1 MREKEKV
8 DYVQIALL
16 SVGLSVLW
24 PYFRLSFMTFVQG
37 YAACSNDD
45 VQYLFT
51 SFVVALLMMV
61 VLASVLHRKASQILA
76 KPVTSLALAA
86 IGAIG
91 LVLLWLPL
99 EGVAG
104 LVVFCVGSCLCAVF
118 FAGSVLAYGCVL
130 FRMSLRQASL
140 CCFLGFALCFFSNL
154 AYLLPALGRAVFSAA
169 LPLVSGACL
178 FLAQKRCGT
187 VAEGVSWHEAEKADA
202 AVRLPVGFVIL
213 LAVFCMVGNLVRGA
227 TNPWYASAVASDSV
241 FYMSVVNVLVSMT
254 VVAVLAEAKSTSKVL
269 YWLWTLSTICFFVGL
284 VAVAF
289 LPAGFAP
296 FGSDAMTVSR
306 VYFTVLMFVSALI
319 LARTYR
325 STPVF
330 LVSLCLLL
338 PEGLSM
344 LVRYV
349 ALPVLDV
356 FAGVSVV
363 EGMAQIGTVAML
375 VSVLA
380 MCLTLNRLLL
390 GQSVRESEGADALP
404 DPSQNLD
411 VLADRFGLTPR
422 EKEVASWL
430 ARGYSLDATAKKLNV
445 SINTV
450 RTHAR
455 VLYRKL
461 GVHNRQSFVDL
472 LDEQHERH

>member
-51 SFVVALLMMV
+51 IFVVALLMMV

-169 LPLVSGACL
+169 LPLVSGAIA
-178 FLAQKRCGT
+178 FSSRRKE
-187 VAEGVSWHEAEKADA
+187 AERWPKACVGWREAEKADA

-227 TNPWYASAVASDSV
+227 TNPWYASAVASGSG
-241 FYMSVVNVLVSMT
+241 FYMERGERAGFDDRRSGSCRSEVDEQG
-254 VVAVLAEAKSTSKVL
+254 AVLALDV
-269 YWLWTLSTICFFVGL
+269 VDD
-284 VAVAF
+284 V
-289 LPAGFAP
+289 
-296 FGSDAMTVSR
+296 
-306 VYFTVLMFVSALI
+306 
-319 LARTYR
+319 
-325 STPVF
+325 
-330 LVSLCLLL
+330 LL
-338 PEGLSM
+338 P
-344 LVRYV
+344 
-349 ALPVLDV
+349 
-356 FAGVSVV
+356 
-363 EGMAQIGTVAML
+363 
-375 VSVLA
+375 
-380 MCLTLNRLLL
+380 
-390 GQSVRESEGADALP
+390 
-404 DPSQNLD
+404 
-411 VLADRFGLTPR
+411 
-422 EKEVASWL
+422 
-430 ARGYSLDATAKKLNV
+430 
-445 SINTV
+445 
-450 RTHAR
+450 
-455 VLYRKL
+455 
-461 GVHNRQSFVDL
+461 
-472 LDEQHERH
+472 

>member
-91 LVLLWLPL
+91 LVLLWASSGRCGRPGCVLRWIVL
-99 EGVAG
+99 VRGV
-104 LVVFCVGSCLCAVF
+104 LRRFRS
-118 FAGSVLAYGCVL
+118 AYGCVL
-130 FRMSLRQASL
+130 FRHEACCRPLSALSWLCGSASSRTWL
-140 CCFLGFALCFFSNL
+140 
-154 AYLLPALGRAVFSAA
+154 YLLPALGRAVFSAA

-178 FLAQKRCGT
+178 FLAQKRSGT

-254 VVAVLAEAKSTSKVL
+254 VVAVLA
-269 YWLWTLSTICFFVGL
+269 
-284 VAVAF
+284 
-289 LPAGFAP
+289 
-296 FGSDAMTVSR
+296 
-306 VYFTVLMFVSALI
+306 
-319 LARTYR
+319 
-325 STPVF
+325 
-330 LVSLCLLL
+330 
-338 PEGLSM
+338 
-344 LVRYV
+344 
-349 ALPVLDV
+349 
-356 FAGVSVV
+356 
-363 EGMAQIGTVAML
+363 
-375 VSVLA
+375 
-380 MCLTLNRLLL
+380 
-390 GQSVRESEGADALP
+390 
-404 DPSQNLD
+404 
-411 VLADRFGLTPR
+411 
-422 EKEVASWL
+422 
-430 ARGYSLDATAKKLNV
+430 
-445 SINTV
+445 
-450 RTHAR
+450 
-455 VLYRKL
+455 
-461 GVHNRQSFVDL
+461 
-472 LDEQHERH
+472 